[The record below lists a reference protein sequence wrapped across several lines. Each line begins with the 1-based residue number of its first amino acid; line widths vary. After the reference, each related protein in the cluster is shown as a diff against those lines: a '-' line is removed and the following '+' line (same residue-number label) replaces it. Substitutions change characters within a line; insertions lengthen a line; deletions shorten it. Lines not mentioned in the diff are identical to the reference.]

1 MNTKRVCMTIL
12 ALLSVTMLIAMGFS
26 SEVAAENKAKTTN
39 EQKPNIKTLTPLEVA
54 LNVNKLLLRISA
66 DIDTGQRYDEL
77 KGRLN
82 LALARIEEL
91 DKQHQATPND
101 AGIVSLL
108 MSANRSLETNV
119 TSLLTIDNQ
128 LYIVPNSKIWG
139 DVT

>member
-12 ALLSVTMLIAMGFS
+12 ALLSVTMLITMGFS
-26 SEVAAENKAKTTN
+26 SLVAAESKSETTN
-39 EQKPNIKTLTPLEVA
+39 GQKPIINTLSPEEVGLHA
-54 LNVNKLLLRISA
+54 NKLLLRISA

-91 DKQHQATPND
+91 DKQNQATPND

-108 MSANRSLETNV
+108 MSANRSLETNI

-128 LYIVPNSKIWG
+128 LYIVPNSEIWA
-139 DVT
+139 T